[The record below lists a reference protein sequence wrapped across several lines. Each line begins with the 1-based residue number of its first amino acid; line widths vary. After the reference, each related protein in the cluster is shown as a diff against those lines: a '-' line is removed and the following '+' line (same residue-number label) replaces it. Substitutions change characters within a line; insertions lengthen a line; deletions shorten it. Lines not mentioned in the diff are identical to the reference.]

1 MKALYDTNEIIIL
14 AEETG
19 RLKPIEVKYMAR
31 FDGCVIKFVSDDD
44 SNRLVISAKE

>member
-1 MKALYDTNEIIIL
+1 MKAIYGEDEIKIIG
-14 AEETG
+14 EETG
-19 RLKPIEVKYMAR
+19 LIELIEIRYMAR